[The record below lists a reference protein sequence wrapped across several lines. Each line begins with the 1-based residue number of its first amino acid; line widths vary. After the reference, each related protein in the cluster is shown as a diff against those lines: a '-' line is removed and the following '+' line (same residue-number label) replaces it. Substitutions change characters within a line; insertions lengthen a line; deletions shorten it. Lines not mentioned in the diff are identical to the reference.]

1 MGNVFIQ
8 NIKPRKI
15 ENALHNLKF
24 VMKNPLL
31 EDVILNDNWTQED
44 QEEDD
49 YLWISLVNT
58 YDDNS

>member
-1 MGNVFIQ
+1 MGNVFMQ

-24 VMKNPLL
+24 VMKNPLF
-31 EDVILNDNWTQED
+31 EDVILNDNWTQKA

-49 YLWISLVNT
+49 YL
-58 YDDNS
+58 